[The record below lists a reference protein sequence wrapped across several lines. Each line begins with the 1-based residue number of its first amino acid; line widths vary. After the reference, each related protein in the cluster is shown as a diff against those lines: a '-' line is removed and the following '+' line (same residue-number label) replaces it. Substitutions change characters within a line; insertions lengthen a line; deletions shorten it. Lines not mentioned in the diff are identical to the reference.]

1 MNPELKKIIDSYP
14 KFSRETIFNIVNEF
28 NAKTLEEKKK
38 QSKKKILESF
48 TVSENN
54 KIYFYEKTSERC
66 KMLIIGQK
74 ENNVIVRYRDK
85 DFFDEEKNTEWN
97 FSKVLDNFEEESKW
111 DSIIDIELSE
121 KIKEINL
128 NFEFYN
134 YFCIR
139 KGFLEYFL
147 FKNVVLFLSE
157 ESLVALDF
165 VKALKEVEKYNVVM
179 EVPNLLFQKKD
190 FFQYGTMFSM
200 LNEKMELKKGK
211 KYKKLPLSFLM
222 AAMFCNNPQNIE
234 FVFDNIIK
242 YKEIYL
248 NIYPV
253 LSFRLLNWRTFVIFF
268 LKVNKITDRWN
279 IEPEKY
285 FDKNDMEN
293 KEKVDIIYDIFDIG
307 EELEEKKLCK
317 KTCEQKKF

>member
-1 MNPELKKIIDSYP
+1 MHPELKKIIESYP
-14 KFSRETIFNIVNEF
+14 KFSRKTIFNIVNEF
-28 NAKTLEEKKK
+28 NAKTLEKKKK
-38 QSKKKILESF
+38 QNKKKILESF
-48 TVSENN
+48 MVSENN

-74 ENNVIVRYRDK
+74 ENNAIVRYK

-128 NFEFYN
+128 RFEFYN

-147 FKNVVLFLSE
+147 FKNIMLFLSE

-200 LNEKMELKKGK
+200 LNEKTEFKKTG
-211 KYKKLPLSFLM
+211 KYKKLPLSLLPT
-222 AAMFCNNPQNIE
+222 ALFCNSLQDLE
-234 FVFDNIIK
+234 FIFDNMIK
-242 YKEIYL
+242 NKEMYL
-248 NIYPV
+248 NINPFFYFK
-253 LSFRLLNWRTFVIFF
+253 LLEQFCFNKLFFSFPIGKKGEHKKDISFTFKLII
-268 LKVNKITDRWN
+268 NKI
-279 IEPEKY
+279 
-285 FDKNDMEN
+285 
-293 KEKVDIIYDIFDIG
+293 
-307 EELEEKKLCK
+307 
-317 KTCEQKKF
+317 

>member
-1 MNPELKKIIDSYP
+1 MHPELKKIIDSYP

-28 NAKTLEEKKK
+28 NAKTLKKKKK

-48 TVSENN
+48 MVSENN

-74 ENNVIVRYRDK
+74 ENNAIVRYR

-128 NFEFYN
+128 KFEFYN

-147 FKNVVLFLSE
+147 FKNIMLFLSE

-165 VKALKEVEKYNVVM
+165 VKALKEVEKYNVNIM
-179 EVPNLLFQKKD
+179 LLWKCRICYFKKKI
-190 FFQYGTMFSM
+190 FF
-200 LNEKMELKKGK
+200 NMELC
-211 KYKKLPLSFLM
+211 FL
-222 AAMFCNNPQNIE
+222 C
-234 FVFDNIIK
+234 
-242 YKEIYL
+242 
-248 NIYPV
+248 
-253 LSFRLLNWRTFVIFF
+253 
-268 LKVNKITDRWN
+268 
-279 IEPEKY
+279 
-285 FDKNDMEN
+285 
-293 KEKVDIIYDIFDIG
+293 
-307 EELEEKKLCK
+307 
-317 KTCEQKKF
+317 